1 VNRTSVK
8 NLLFLA
14 VCWLCLHPVAATP
27 GPDSLFLAAKQRY
40 KLAADRNDEHQAA
53 RALQEMGRICFHS
66 GQYPQSL
73 DYYSQAARL
82 FRKLGET
89 ARLAESYNNL
99 GQLHYYNRQPALA
112 RQHYRQA
119 LALYQSIRD
128 ADGLAATYGN
138 LGHFFEKQQRY
149 DSAFYFQHLAL
160 RQYQRRG
167 NNLGVSKISENL
179 GSIFEDLGKYDSS
192 RHYFEQALRYSLL
205 TRDSLGRIEILNN
218 LGDVLRKTGRYREG
232 LVFSRKALDL
242 AVRTNERHQLSG
254 AYNDIAKGYNL
265 LGQNDSAF
273 HYLALS
279 REYQAA
285 IYSEESGQ
293 QMALLQ
299 SLYDLEKKNAE
310 IDRLTLARR
319 NSQLLIISSGI
330 VVALLIG
337 LGALAYSRQRL
348 KIRNE
353 RKLHDQNQAIY
364 QTRHELVQAELKNR
378 ELEEA
383 NLKQALEIKN
393 RELSTHILQ
402 IVQKNKALEELK
414 TRLEGLIKDD
424 KRDQRKQIK
433 KLVQQINESFTN
445 DRNWEDF
452 NAVFEHVHQSFFDKL
467 KAHSDQLTSHDI
479 RLISLMKMNLPST
492 EVATLLGISPDS
504 LRVTRYRLRKKL
516 GLKQGENL
524 TAFIQAL

>member
-1 VNRTSVK
+1 MK
-8 NLLFLA
+8 NLVFLIF
-14 VCWLCLHPVAATP
+14 CWLAGWMAWASP

-40 KLAADRNDEHQAA
+40 KTAVDRNDDRQAA
-53 RALQEMGRICFHS
+53 HALEEMGRICFHS

-82 FRKLGET
+82 FRNLGET
-89 ARLAESYNNL
+89 ARLAGTCNNL

-149 DSAFYFQHLAL
+149 DSAFYYQRLAL
-160 RQYQRRG
+160 HQYQHRA
-167 NNLGVSKISENL
+167 NHLGVSKISENL

-192 RHYFEQALRYSLL
+192 RHYFEQALRFNLL

-232 LVFSRKALDL
+232 LVLSYRALDL
-242 AVRTNERHQLSG
+242 AIRTNERHQLSG
-254 AYNDIAKGYNL
+254 ACNDIAKGYHL

-310 IDRLTLARR
+310 IEKLTLSRR
-319 NSQLLIISSGI
+319 NTQLLIIGSG
-330 VVALLIG
+330 VVVLLLIG

-353 RKLHDQNQAIY
+353 RRQHEQNQAIF
-364 QTRHELVQAELKNR
+364 QARHALVQAELRNR
-378 ELEEA
+378 GLEEA
-383 NLKQALEIKN
+383 SLKQTLEIKS
-393 RELSTHILQ
+393 RELSSHILQ
-402 IVQKNKALEELK
+402 IVQKNKAMEELK
-414 TRLEGLIKDD
+414 ARLEGLIKDD

-445 DRNWEDF
+445 DRNWEEF

-479 RLISLMKMNLPST
+479 RLISLLKMNLPSQ

-516 GLKQGENL
+516 NLRQGENL